1 MKNFYLFL
9 ITIFATSLGFGQTT
23 IYTQDFETENSGYT
37 VFGSTEG
44 SSFIDVFNRVN
55 PNIGGNS
62 TFIWAVE
69 DTNVTPNSIALDQI
83 NISGYGEFTFS
94 IDMLAHHYNDWDD
107 TDEFL
112 IWYSLDGGTYQ
123 PLLSVQNA
131 GGQYN
136 EAASIDTNFDGD
148 GDCGSGTLPALTTG
162 NSGCDVTSNT
172 FERFSSSTIP
182 LSGNSTLDIRLEFF
196 GLDSTDEGIYL
207 DNITVEANSAGGPT
221 VGFDSSTNSENETNS
236 TFNVSIPVT
245 LSNYSAD
252 VDLSVTVN
260 GSSTAEG
267 GDYTLNTTEL
277 NFTADGTLNI
287 SLDINADADSD
298 DETIILDIAET
309 SATGITITTS
319 QHTVTVI
326 DDDLPSASIPYNEDF
341 SDCGTQTWTVA
352 TVGADTEWT
361 CGSGYFE
368 ANAFGSTGPADDYL
382 ISPSFDMDA
391 QTGEILSFNSSTS
404 FADVTSP
411 QIELLYTT
419 NYTGDPSTT
428 TWVDTLSP
436 TWPANDSSGNSGNID
451 VSGISGAAVHFAFR
465 YTSTGTGPGDT
476 EQWRIEDFD
485 ITTASTPSITLS
497 ESTLSGFDYADGSGP
512 STEQT
517 FTAEGSS
524 LTTDITITA
533 PADFEVSTTSG
544 SGFGSSVIL
553 TPTAGSVA
561 TTTIYVRLASGLSV
575 NTYSGTLSATS
586 TGATQQDISLSGEVT
601 YVSCAGTSTT
611 FPYNGVSGSTNLEH
625 DSGNPP
631 GNSGEAC
638 GTNYL
643 ISYNSA
649 PGTDGS
655 TNYLRSNA
663 VDGLIESSDW
673 GGEGNFETFAID
685 VSGETSIDIETFGN
699 TTGSGFNSGSEY
711 FQWWYK
717 LDGGSETNLGSAFA
731 NPYTGSLAVGTTTV
745 DVTGVNEIIVGFIFD
760 MNGGSDGFENVDVT
774 VTTTPTVFT
783 YNGSWSPSDPNGNAT
798 VNDNIVVD
806 SGDAVISSNTDIN
819 SVTVNPGASLT
830 INTGI
835 TLTATSTTLESVSNS
850 YSSLII
856 EGTGSLTGSVSYARA
871 VNSYTNNDAT
881 NNDNDLISAP
891 VTGQTF
897 GSFDSANTN
906 LLASGSVRAFAP
918 FNNNTDVYENY
929 DATTNLA
936 TTLDA
941 ATGYRAAT
949 TDGATLTFTG
959 TVNTGD
965 VPKDITIGTGAS
977 YAEWNLIGNPYPSY
991 IDVEAF
997 LTHVVSTETAEERNI
1012 DLLDALSGIYGYDG
1026 DASDGWD
1033 IITLAN
1039 DAGRYLAPGQ
1049 GFFVAASGNG
1059 TLIAD
1064 HDIEFTAAM
1073 RTTGNSDDFI
1083 AGRNNNPLTF
1093 IELKAFT
1100 ANNDYS
1106 TEFYFDADASQGLDP
1121 GYDAVIWGG
1130 SAPSFALYSHLVQD
1144 NTGLPIAL
1152 QALSDTDYNNVI
1164 IPLGVNAN
1172 MSEQLT
1178 FSIVENTLPA
1188 SIEVY
1193 LDDTLTS
1200 TSTLLN
1206 ASDYVLTPSEDL
1218 NGTGR
1223 FYLRFSNSALSI
1235 TNAIF
1240 EGVSIYTHQS
1250 NKTVTIAGQ
1259 LTEGTSANVYDIQ
1272 GRVVASKALASNTT
1286 LQTIDVSNLNTGV
1299 YIVKLANG
1307 NTVKT
1312 QKIILK

>member
-23 IYTQDFETENSGYT
+23 IFNEAGGGSEPSGWTFNNNVTSNDIDRGSYWL
-37 VFGSTEG
+37 VDAGSTSDEIITASYDLSSYG
-44 SSFIDVFNRVN
+44 SAEFSLNVASF
-55 PNIGGNS
+55 
-62 TFIWAVE
+62 
-69 DTNVTPNSIALDQI
+69 
-83 NISGYGEFTFS
+83 
-94 IDMLAHHYNDWDD
+94 
-107 TDEFL
+107 
-112 IWYSLDGGTYQ
+112 
-123 PLLSVQNA
+123 
-131 GGQYN
+131 
-136 EAASIDTNFDGD
+136 
-148 GDCGSGTLPALTTG
+148 GSGTHNQALIEISYDGGSTYTQTETSVTTTGSSYINGGTFALNTLSSSVVIKISNTGSSGRGVRLQNLVLTGENTPTTTQVQFSSASTTVSEGIGSYDLEFTITNEDVTNATSFDVELTTG
-162 NSGCDVTSNT
+162 DNADINGYTTQTVT
-172 FERFSSSTIP
+172 FP
-182 LSGNSTLDIRLEFF
+182 
-196 GLDSTDEGIYL
+196 
-207 DNITVEANSAGGPT
+207 AG
-221 VGFDSSTNSENETNS
+221 SSTNET
-236 TFNVSIPVT
+236 VT
-245 LSNYSAD
+245 
-252 VDLSVTVN
+252 
-260 GSSTAEG
+260 
-267 GDYTLNTTEL
+267 
-277 NFTADGTLNI
+277 
-287 SLDINADADSD
+287 
-298 DETIILDIAET
+298 
-309 SATGITITTS
+309 ITITDDTIFEGNE
-319 QHTVTVI
+319 TLTFTIMGVTGGNNAAVGLQATF
-326 DDDLPSASIPYNEDF
+326 DLTIEENDP
-341 SDCGTQTWTVA
+341 
-352 TVGADTEWT
+352 
-361 CGSGYFE
+361 
-368 ANAFGSTGPADDYL
+368 
-382 ISPSFDMDA
+382 SPSIII
-391 QTGEILSFNSSTS
+391 T
-404 FADVTSP
+404 
-411 QIELLYTT
+411 
-419 NYTGDPSTT
+419 
-428 TWVDTLSP
+428 
-436 TWPANDSSGNSGNID
+436 
-451 VSGISGAAVHFAFR
+451 
-465 YTSTGTGPGDT
+465 
-476 EQWRIEDFD
+476 IEDFD
-485 ITTASTPSITLS
+485 GSSPKWNNDIESQLFVDPSTPDEGLFIQAASSSNPNFSGNTVFGRDLEGETSEPSLSPYTFTFDNVDVSDYTSIVVS
-497 ESTLSGFDYADGSGP
+497 FDYHAFANAETGNYEVVIDGVG
-512 STEQT
+512 Q
-517 FTAEGSS
+517 
-524 LTTDITITA
+524 
-533 PADFEVSTTSG
+533 
-544 SGFGSSVIL
+544 
-553 TPTAGSVA
+553 GSVQYFNDPDSSPGVNG
-561 TTTIYVRLASGLSV
+561 TISV
-575 NTYSGTLSATS
+575 PVA
-586 TGATQQDISLSGEVT
+586 D
-601 YVSCAGTSTT
+601 GTST
-611 FPYNGVSGSTNLEH
+611 V
-625 DSGNPP
+625 
-631 GNSGEAC
+631 
-638 GTNYL
+638 
-643 ISYNSA
+643 
-649 PGTDGS
+649 
-655 TNYLRSNA
+655 
-663 VDGLIESSDW
+663 GLIL
-673 GGEGNFETFAID
+673 
-685 VSGETSIDIETFGN
+685 
-699 TTGSGFNSGSEY
+699 TGT
-711 FQWWYK
+711 
-717 LDGGSETNLGSAFA
+717 L
-731 NPYTGSLAVGTTTV
+731 
-745 DVTGVNEIIVGFIFD
+745 
-760 MNGGSDGFENVDVT
+760 NGGSDVIEFDNFKIEGV
-774 VTTTPTVFT
+774 
-783 YNGSWSPSDPNGNAT
+783 YNGYSYSDGSWYPANPDATTGASNAIVADGVAVLSSD
-798 VNDNIVVD
+798 VNLNDVV
-806 SGDAVISSNTDIN
+806 
-819 SVTVNPGASLT
+819 VNPGAGLEVETGNTLAVNSL
-830 INTGI
+830 
-835 TLTATSTTLESVSNS
+835 TLESSSTS
-850 YSSLII
+850 YSSLILD
-856 EGTGSLTGSVSYARA
+856 GSITGSVSYKRY
-871 VNSYTNNDAT
+871 VNAYTNDAV

-891 VTGQTF
+891 VTGQAF

-929 DATTNLA
+929 DATTNVA

-997 LTHVVSTETAEERNI
+997 LTHVVSTETAGERNI

-1250 NKTVTIAGQ
+1250 NKTLTIAGQ

-1286 LQTIDVSNLNTGV
+1286 LQTIDISNLNTGV